1 MLWRTMNPESNA
13 SEKGRRIKM
22 REPSGGSLSYG
33 AHQRIVKKPQLEMV
47 RVHVVDGLN
56 ERF

>member
-1 MLWRTMNPESNA
+1 MNPESNA